1 MEVDDVTHSV
11 TVSAAPVAPTAAFTA
26 TPTYLSVQFT
36 NQSTGT
42 APLAYAWDFGDG
54 GSSTQASP
62 SHTYA
67 TAGTYSVKLT
77 VTGPGGSDDVT
88 HSVTVSA
95 APVAPTAAFT
105 TSIHSGTAPLAVL
118 FTDTSSNTPTA
129 WSWSFKDVTGDT
141 TQVVFSTIQNP
152 VHTFDVGNYS
162 VELNASNSAGY
173 GISTQVTFINVTKRT
188 NEMFTTGVYRPGAG
202 FYLKMDNGSTWNP
215 STDVYLAWDNAVND
229 LPVAGD
235 WNSDGRIET
244 GVYRPG
250 AGFYLKMDNGSTW
263 NPSSDVYLG
272 WDNANGDLP
281 VAGDWNSDGRTET
294 GVYRPGAGF
303 YLKMDSGGTW
313 NPSTDVYLAWDNA
326 FNDLPVAGDWNS
338 DGRTETGVYRP
349 GAGFY
354 LKMDSGGTWNP
365 STDVYLAWDNAV
377 NDLPVA
383 NDWNND
389 GRTETG
395 VYRPGAGFYLKMDGG
410 GTWNPSTDVYL
421 AWDNA
426 NGDLPIAVRGNVPSA
441 AKPSVIS
448 IFPQEGTAGTQI
460 SNTELTGTNFQ
471 SGASVTLM
479 KSGSPNI
486 TTSNVMVRS
495 PTLITCTVLPALD
508 ATPGSWDV
516 VVTNP
521 DGQYSVNTN
530 LFIIHSA
537 VTGITSISP
546 TFIYTSG
553 VYLPLTVY
561 GSNFQNVK
569 SAKLTLIGHADII
582 APDNPD
588 FWIPDVLL
596 FYYSR
601 VFTGNLESCP
611 DKYG

>member
-1 MEVDDVTHSV
+1 VKLTVTGPGGNDNVTHSV

-42 APLAYAWDFGDG
+42 APLTYAWDFGDG
-54 GSSTQASP
+54 GLSTLPSP

-67 TAGTYSVKLT
+67 GAGTYPVKLT
-77 VTGPGGSDDVT
+77 VTGPGGNNNVT

-95 APVAPTAAFT
+95 APVAPIAAFT

-129 WSWSFKDVTGDT
+129 WSWSFKDVTGNT

-173 GISTQVTFINVTKRT
+173 GISTQLTFINVTKRT
-188 NEMFTTGVYRPGAG
+188 NEMFTTGVYRPGVGFYLKMDNGSTWNPSIDVYLAWDNAVNDLPVAGDWNSDGSIETGVYRPGVG

-235 WNSDGRIET
+235 WNSDGR
-244 GVYRPG
+244 
-250 AGFYLKMDNGSTW
+250 
-263 NPSSDVYLG
+263 
-272 WDNANGDLP
+272 
-281 VAGDWNSDGRTET
+281 TET
-294 GVYRPGAGF
+294 GVYRPG
-303 YLKMDSGGTW
+303 
-313 NPSTDVYLAWDNA
+313 V
-326 FNDLPVAGDWNS
+326 
-338 DGRTETGVYRP
+338 
-349 GAGFY
+349 
-354 LKMDSGGTWNP
+354 
-365 STDVYLAWDNAV
+365 
-377 NDLPVA
+377 
-383 NDWNND
+383 
-389 GRTETG
+389 
-395 VYRPGAGFYLKMDGG
+395 GFYLKMDGG

-426 NGDLPIAVRGNVPSA
+426 AVDLPVANDWNSDGRTETGVYRPGVGFYLKMDGGGTWNPSTDVYLGWDNANGDLPIAVRGNVPSA
-441 AKPSVIS
+441 AKPSIIS
-448 IFPQEGTAGTQI
+448 IFPNDGTAGTLI
-460 SNTELTGTNFQ
+460 SITELTGTNFQ

-486 TTSNVMVRS
+486 TAGNVIVRS

-530 LFIIHSA
+530 MFIIHSA

-546 TFIYTSG
+546 TFIYTSS
-553 VYLPLTVY
+553 VYLPITVY
-561 GSNFQNVK
+561 GSNFQNVR

-582 APDNPD
+582 AQITPISGAQMNCY
-588 FWIPDVLL
+588 FTIPVFSQGTWSLVLTNNDGTT
-596 FYYSR
+596 SR
-601 VFTGNLESCP
+601 LENAFTVLSNYVE
-611 DKYG
+611 